1 MKKQKIRGSAP
12 APVKDEDKQSK
23 EQKTDENEKSEKSP
37 KQIPMQYKKGQKAKL
52 KKIKEKYGWQDEE
65 DRKLNMELLGH
76 GENQKKGR
84 KAKVKLE
91 REQFQEKREITK
103 AHQKRQLDQEKEEE
117 EIRTLLRE
125 EKLEGLTEED
135 KKRIEELT
143 AKNLGVNLTALTG
156 KPFPT
161 DNLLYAIPVCAPYD
175 TLRDYKYK
183 VKLVPGNE
191 KKGRAL
197 SLCMDIFMRTEGS
210 TEREKEL
217 IKVIPESEWS
227 LTLISNCKLAA
238 AGLIPKKK
246 GGKGGKKK

>member
-1 MKKQKIRGSAP
+1 MKMKNLKNRPNKYRCNIRRVKKQNS
-12 APVKDEDKQSK
+12 
-23 EQKTDENEKSEKSP
+23 
-37 KQIPMQYKKGQKAKL
+37 

-197 SLCMDIFMRTEGS
+197 SLCMDVFMREGA

-217 IKVIPESEWS
+217 IKVIPDSEWS